1 MEDNKEQS
9 VNEKDLFFVKR
20 FFIYLKERF
29 PLGAY
34 GIYVLAIVLATFK
47 IVNNLNGN
55 FTVFH
60 SANSYDSVTGLAPDY
75 VDYLYGITNPIIF
88 YTIIPMF
95 IFTFLIFFMVRIS
108 DEFKDFKEDS
118 KYRPY
123 RPVPR
128 GLISLRTLGILFII
142 SILIQIAIQFICKGS
157 LFAFLLVFFIF
168 GLLTLDFFM
177 PKFLSKHKIISL
189 VFDELL
195 MPFLVVY
202 ISTLTLLNVYPSEGQ
217 EITNVAEDFKYII
230 QDKTYIIFLLFT
242 YFGSWIMEVARKIR
256 CKECEENGVKTYTA
270 VFGIK
275 KATLFLSVIETIIF
289 ALFTAIIVIT
299 TFNIK
304 FYNLMMFNKIVI
316 GIIYAIS
323 LIGYI
328 SLMIVN
334 LNFTKKQTHKLSKM
348 VEYLGYTEVLVL
360 YFLIAL
366 VF

>member
-1 MEDNKEQS
+1 MKENKEQS
-9 VNEKDLFFVKR
+9 VNEKDLSFVKR

-47 IVNNLNGN
+47 IVNNLNGK

-60 SANSYDSVTGLAPDY
+60 SAKPLDSTGTAPAY
-75 VDYLYGITNPIIF
+75 VISSYGIANPIIF

-95 IFTFLIFFMVRIS
+95 IFAFLIFFMVRIS

-128 GLISLRTLGILFII
+128 GLISLRTLGILFVI
-142 SILIQIAIQFICKGS
+142 SLLIQIAIQFICKGS
-157 LFAFLLVFFIF
+157 IFAFLLVFFVF

-202 ISTLTLLNVYPSEGQ
+202 ISTLTLLEVYPSGGQ
-217 EITNVAEDFKYII
+217 GITNVAEDFKYII
-230 QDKTYIIFLLFT
+230 NDKPYIIFLLFT

-289 ALFTAIIVIT
+289 ALFTIIIVIT
-299 TFNIK
+299 TFIS
-304 FYNLMMFNKIVI
+304 FYNPMMFNRKVI
-316 GIIYAIS
+316 SIIYAIS

-328 SLMIVN
+328 ALMIVN

-360 YFLIAL
+360 YFLISL